1 MNQSILFPDLQYW
14 DYAQGQICFMA
25 QSQGMNIKC
34 YISAAKLRE
43 LNDFS
48 EQPSTDE
55 AAAMLALFDAVRFDA
70 EEMAEDLIEAEEF
83 DEFGAVRLG

>member
-1 MNQSILFPDLQYW
+1 
-14 DYAQGQICFMA
+14 
-25 QSQGMNIKC
+25 MNIKC

-70 EEMAEDLIEAEEF
+70 EEMAKTIEAEEF
-83 DEFGAVRLG
+83 DEFGAVRSG

>member
-14 DYAQGQICFMA
+14 DDAQGQIYFMA

-55 AAAMLALFDAVRFDA
+55 AATMLALFDAVRFDA

>member
-14 DYAQGQICFMA
+14 DDVHKRVCFIA

-34 YISAAKLRE
+34 YISANKLAE

-48 EQPSTDE
+48 KQPSTDE
-55 AAAMLALFDAVRFDA
+55 AAAMLTLFDAVRFDA
-70 EEMAEDLIEAEEF
+70 EEMAEELIEAEEF

>member
-14 DYAQGQICFMA
+14 DDAQRQICFMA
-25 QSQGMNIKC
+25 QLQGMNIKC
-34 YISAAKLRE
+34 YISANKLAE

-48 EQPSTDE
+48 EQPSSGE

-70 EEMAEDLIEAEEF
+70 EEMAEDLIAAEDF
-83 DEFGAVRLG
+83 DEFGAVHLG

>member
-14 DYAQGQICFMA
+14 DDTQKRVCFIA

-34 YISAAKLRE
+34 YISANTLAE

-48 EQPSTDE
+48 AQPSTDE

-70 EEMAEDLIEAEEF
+70 EELAEALIEAEAF
-83 DEFGAVRLG
+83 DEFGAVHLG

>member
-14 DYAQGQICFMA
+14 DDVHKRVCFIA

-34 YISAAKLRE
+34 YISANKLAE

-48 EQPSTDE
+48 KQPSTDE
-55 AAAMLALFDAVRFDA
+55 AVAILALFDAVRFDA
-70 EEMAEDLIEAEEF
+70 EEMAEELIEAEEF
-83 DEFGAVRLG
+83 DEFGAVHLG

>member
-14 DYAQGQICFMA
+14 DDAQGQICFIA

-34 YISAAKLRE
+34 YISSNKLAE

-48 EQPSTDE
+48 EQPSSE

-70 EEMAEDLIEAEEF
+70 EEIAEDLIAAEDF
-83 DEFGAVRLG
+83 DEFGAVHLG

>member
-1 MNQSILFPDLQYW
+1 MNQSIIFPDLQHW
-14 DYAQGQICFMA
+14 DGTQKRICFIA
-25 QSQGMNIKC
+25 QQQGMNIKC

-48 EQPSTDE
+48 QQPSGDE

-70 EEMAEDLIEAEEF
+70 EDMAEELIAAEEF
-83 DEFGAVRLG
+83 DELGTVHLG

>member
-14 DYAQGQICFMA
+14 DDVHKRVCFIA

-34 YISAAKLRE
+34 YISANKLAE

-48 EQPSTDE
+48 KQPSSDE
-55 AAAMLALFDAVRFDA
+55 AAAMLTLFDTVRFDA
-70 EEMAEDLIEAEEF
+70 EEMAEELIEAEEF
-83 DEFGAVRLG
+83 DEFGAVHLG